1 MNLIQYWKEKN
12 KQDFDVFVKTNTSVS
27 QIQALTE
34 LKKDAVELTT
44 DEYGRKGMKDKENQ
58 VFGGYGNHDFPTE
71 IKQERP
77 NNTTSQSE
85 KIVYGSLITSTKCYN
100 CIHFPLCFAQKG
112 GANLELASE
121 NGCCY
126 YQSKLPEDSVVL
138 SREEYEMLKSLYDT
152 QKGAIMTSSI
162 GDLPLTVE
170 GLRKAVDEI
179 TRLNRVETELQE
191 LNAKYYNEA
200 KDLRRE
206 LKQTRKD
213 TAKAILNVLYFNL
226 QNSVMGRIQ
235 EIAKNY
241 GVEVEE

>member
-1 MNLIQYWKEKN
+1 MNLIQDWKEKN
-12 KQDFDVFVKTNTSVS
+12 KQDFDAFVKTNTSVS

-44 DEYGRKGMKDKENQ
+44 DEFGRVEVVEIDAIDKLISKIEGGNPIVEN
-58 VFGGYGNHDFPTE
+58 N
-71 IKQERP
+71 K
-77 NNTTSQSE
+77 
-85 KIVYGSLITSTKCYN
+85 
-100 CIHFPLCFAQKG
+100 
-112 GANLELASE
+112 
-121 NGCCY
+121 
-126 YQSKLPEDSVVL
+126 KLPEDSVVL

-206 LKQTRKD
+206 LKQARKE
-213 TAKAILNVLYFNL
+213 TAKEIFQKVVNICIKEEDFQDGTVNTQLEPLYFGIMNGCAFIRGEVKKL
-226 QNSVMGRIQ
+226 AEQ
-235 EIAKNY
+235 Y

>member
-1 MNLIQYWKEKN
+1 MTRQEQIEEMAVIGCVRNPQAHTAEECAKCDFKQGQCNAYRHAEALYNAGYRKIQ
-12 KQDFDVFVKTNTSVS
+12 DGT
-27 QIQALTE
+27 
-34 LKKDAVELTT
+34 
-44 DEYGRKGMKDKENQ
+44 
-58 VFGGYGNHDFPTE
+58 
-71 IKQERP
+71 
-77 NNTTSQSE
+77 
-85 KIVYGSLITSTKCYN
+85 
-100 CIHFPLCFAQKG
+100 
-112 GANLELASE
+112 
-121 NGCCY
+121 
-126 YQSKLPEDSVVL
+126 VVL

-206 LKQTRKD
+206 LKQARKE
-213 TAKAILNVLYFNL
+213 TAKEIFQKVVNICRKEEDFQDGTVNTQLEPLYFGIMNGCAFIRGEVKEL
-226 QNSVMGRIQ
+226 AEQ
-235 EIAKNY
+235 Y

>member
-1 MNLIQYWKEKN
+1 MNLIQYWKEEN
-12 KQDFDVFVKTNTSVS
+12 KQDFDAFVKTNTSVS

-44 DEYGRKGMKDKENQ
+44 DEFGQVEVVEIDAIDNLIRTIEEGNPIVENNKTITDQLDKSE
-58 VFGGYGNHDFPTE
+58 VASVLYGNNY
-71 IKQERP
+71 R
-77 NNTTSQSE
+77 
-85 KIVYGSLITSTKCYN
+85 
-100 CIHFPLCFAQKG
+100 
-112 GANLELASE
+112 
-121 NGCCY
+121 
-126 YQSKLPEDSVVL
+126 KLPEDSVVL

-206 LKQTRKD
+206 LKQTRKE
-213 TAKAILNVLYFNL
+213 TAEKIISAMKTMIINRRADERSGLNSIYTTYSPERLFDDILDYV
-226 QNSVMGRIQ
+226 RI
-235 EIAKNY
+235 AM
-241 GVEVEE
+241 GVEVEQ

>member
-1 MNLIQYWKEKN
+1 MKKE
-12 KQDFDVFVKTNTSVS
+12 
-27 QIQALTE
+27 I
-34 LKKDAVELTT
+34 
-44 DEYGRKGMKDKENQ
+44 
-58 VFGGYGNHDFPTE
+58 
-71 IKQERP
+71 QERP

-121 NGCCY
+121 NDCCY

-206 LKQTRKD
+206 LKQTRKE
-213 TAKAILNVLYFNL
+213 TAKEIFQKVVNICRKEEDFQDGTVNTQLEPLYFGIMNGCAFIRGEVKEL
-226 QNSVMGRIQ
+226 AEQ
-235 EIAKNY
+235 Y

>member
-1 MNLIQYWKEKN
+1 MKTKQEQIEEMTKERNEIKDIMKLLDKCVSLN
-12 KQDFDVFVKTNTSVS
+12 PMYKSEVASV
-27 QIQALTE
+27 L
-34 LKKDAVELTT
+34 
-44 DEYGRKGMKDKENQ
+44 
-58 VFGGYGNHDFPTE
+58 YGNNY
-71 IKQERP
+71 R
-77 NNTTSQSE
+77 
-85 KIVYGSLITSTKCYN
+85 
-100 CIHFPLCFAQKG
+100 
-112 GANLELASE
+112 
-121 NGCCY
+121 
-126 YQSKLPEDSVVL
+126 KLPEDSVVL

-206 LKQTRKD
+206 LKQARKE
-213 TAKAILNVLYFNL
+213 TAKEIFQKVVNICRKEEDFQDGTVNTQLEPLYFGIMNGCAFIRGEVKEL
-226 QNSVMGRIQ
+226 AEQ
-235 EIAKNY
+235 Y